1 MRFLRALSIYL
12 GTQYSWSTA
21 WRHAGEHAPRH
32 IDAPVRAV
40 KHGDGLEYVEIPV
53 RFVP

>member
-21 WRHAGEHAPRH
+21 WRHAEDRAPKH
-32 IDAPVRAV
+32 IDAPVRTV
-40 KHGDGLEYVEIPV
+40 KHEDGFDYVEIQP
-53 RFVP
+53 RPE